1 MSKSKQPSN
10 FNASVPELIAQ
21 MRSFKARIMSHPAF
35 PLPWPQFVPTPD
47 LLDEEIA
54 YLEEAY
60 KVRSEDDSDIKTL
73 SALNRARWRL
83 KTTFGKLDRYVAL
96 TLGGPSDAVSW
107 PGFDLRRNPGG
118 VRSRTPRPPRIVKP
132 GCRYCLD
139 RGKP

>member
-1 MSKSKQPSN
+1 VSKSKQPSN

-21 MRSFKARIMSHPAF
+21 MRSFKARTMSHPAF

-54 YLEEAY
+54 HLEETY
-60 KVRSEDDSDIKTL
+60 NERVPGEIESIGRV
-73 SALNRARWRL
+73 NRARWRL
-83 KTTFGKLDRYVAL
+83 KTTFGKLARYVAL
-96 TLGGPSDAVSW
+96 TLGGPSDLANW

-118 VRSRTPRPPRIVKP
+118 VRSRTPRPPRIVKA
-132 GCRYCLD
+132 GSRYCLVD